1 MWLKFEKCLVLIQT
15 LLIGYT
21 YSIQSQRIYDD
32 QTSFSDSEREHR
44 FPPNEK
50 CETII
55 ISLCK
60 DVPYNQTVMP
70 NLLGHTRQEEAGMEV
85 HQFVPL
91 VKSNC
96 SPDLQLFLCS
106 VYVPVCTILDQPIPP
121 CRHLCESARLCEEL
135 MKVYNF
141 VWPENLDC
149 AKFPVQGSDELCV
162 AQNTSAA
169 TTVSPTRTNTP
180 RVITTRKNEVGIHHP
195 HRDIGFVCPLQ
206 LKTPSGMGYSIKV
219 NGKVGCSFFCVT
231 VFRFSDFC

>member
-1 MWLKFEKCLVLIQT
+1 
-15 LLIGYT
+15 
-21 YSIQSQRIYDD
+21 
-32 QTSFSDSEREHR
+32 
-44 FPPNEK
+44 
-50 CETII
+50 

-70 NLLGHTRQEEAGMEV
+70 NILGHTRQEEAGMEV

-121 CRHLCESARLCEEL
+121 CRHLCESARQCEEL

-141 VWPENLDC
+141 EWPENLDC
-149 AKFPVQGSDELCV
+149 AKFPVHGGEELCV

-169 TTVSPTRTNTP
+169 TTVSPTRTLLKS
-180 RVITTRKNEVGIHHP
+180 TTRKNEVGSQHP

-219 NGKVGCSFFCVT
+219 NNK
-231 VFRFSDFC
+231 